1 MGTWPEADSPVNLSG
16 QWDSTILKR
25 EDRMK
30 RASWIYMAF
39 SAWTVSPCCLNRM
52 VLGESHQEQQ
62 PAWWQLREALST
74 RDKRPNFP
82 SSWPKVF
89 CPVLEAAKVGG
100 VMGEASVLLRDMDWL
115 HDKAWDP
122 LAGSNHNC
130 FLETKELCLLKTT
143 HFHERSRSFH

>member
-1 MGTWPEADSPVNLSG
+1 MTRSWF
-16 QWDSTILKR
+16 TR
-25 EDRMK
+25 EPL
-30 RASWIYMAF
+30 
-39 SAWTVSPCCLNRM
+39 WTVGFYHLEKRGQNEKGLLNLHGLQCMDCVSMLPEQDGARWITPGTAACM
-52 VLGESHQEQQ
+52 VTITRGSFHKGQKT
-62 PAWWQLREALST
+62 QLSLFLAKGLLSCSGGC
-74 RDKRPNFP
+74 KG
-82 SSWPKVF
+82 
-89 CPVLEAAKVGG
+89 GG